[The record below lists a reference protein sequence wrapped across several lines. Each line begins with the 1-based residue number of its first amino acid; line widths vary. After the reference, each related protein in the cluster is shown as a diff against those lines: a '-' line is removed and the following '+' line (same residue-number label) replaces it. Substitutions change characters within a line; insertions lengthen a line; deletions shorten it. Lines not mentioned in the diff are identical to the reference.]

1 MFKYI
6 IKILLCLI
14 FFLGLGIFCKMDSNY
29 KKIIKYSLYEDN
41 ISFSNFENI
50 YNKYLGGVFPLE
62 GMGGNSTQA
71 VFNEE
76 LVVSS
81 SIPYYDGAMLEVGY
95 NYLVPSLKDGV
106 IVFVGE
112 KERYGNVV
120 IIESNEGV
128 KIWYGNVC
136 NVNNVLYDHINKGD
150 IVGESCDNYLYLLY
164 NKDNKFLDYEEL
176 ENW

>member
-1 MFKYI
+1 
-6 IKILLCLI
+6 
-14 FFLGLGIFCKMDSNY
+14 
-29 KKIIKYSLYEDN
+29 
-41 ISFSNFENI
+41 
-50 YNKYLGGVFPLE
+50 
-62 GMGGNSTQA
+62 MGGNSTQA
-71 VFNEE
+71 VFIEE

-106 IVFVGE
+106 VVFVGE